1 MEIVVTCISNFAV
14 AGVSRIAATKTTADE
29 TCRTNSDSYEKDE
42 KLKEPQD
49 VKATKSLSKPW
60 ICDQTNFNAK
70 FRRQT
75 DCYEIGSDSVFWPFF
90 AMAQGCDSMSAL
102 I

>member
-14 AGVSRIAATKTTADE
+14 AGVSRIAATNTAADE
-29 TCRTNSDSYEKDE
+29 TCRTNTDRNENEE
-42 KLKEPQD
+42 KLKERQD
-49 VKATKSLSKPW
+49 VKATKSLSKTW
-60 ICDQTNFNAK
+60 ICDHTNFHAK

-75 DCYEIGSDSVFWPFF
+75 DCYEIGSDIVFWPFF
-90 AMAQGCDSMSAL
+90 AMAQACDSISAL